1 MLVKPSDFTNAVF
14 SGDFK
19 SIMGKLE
26 DSKKFIQNP
35 TLSPEAVLGH
45 QFGVDKAKSF
55 DFYKNLF
62 GKGDEGDDVEEWE
75 KKSREKS
82 EESRKKV
89 KQALYDTYGVETDD
103 VAAIGQKVVDSFN
116 KNKDSEELSA
126 FELIGTAFKFND
138 MFKKLGS
145 KDPKVKKEM
154 ADKLKE
160 VKDLELDKKLGKYFG
175 VDVEDEE
182 SMKNRLAERQ
192 YYKDKKAKEN

>member
-1 MLVKPSDFTNAVF
+1 L
-14 SGDFK
+14 
-19 SIMGKLE
+19 
-26 DSKKFIQNP
+26 
-35 TLSPEAVLGH
+35 
-45 QFGVDKAKSF
+45 
-55 DFYKNLF
+55 
-62 GKGDEGDDVEEWE
+62 
-75 KKSREKS
+75 
-82 EESRKKV
+82 
-89 KQALYDTYGVETDD
+89 
-103 VAAIGQKVVDSFN
+103 
-116 KNKDSEELSA
+116 
-126 FELIGTAFKFND
+126 ELIGTAFKFND